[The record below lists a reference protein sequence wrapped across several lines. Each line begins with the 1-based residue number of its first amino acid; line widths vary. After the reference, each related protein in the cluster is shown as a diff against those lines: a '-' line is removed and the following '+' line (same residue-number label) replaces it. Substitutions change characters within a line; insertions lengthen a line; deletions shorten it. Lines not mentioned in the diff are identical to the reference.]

1 MVRSTEISYSKLERK
16 SRRLEMKQFEI
27 PEPSSF
33 ESVEECENKYRE
45 MEQTIEKWKS
55 AKEDYDKTCAIRL
68 TIEWKVERI
77 GKNFGYPEL
86 ESPEEFVTTTQH
98 RTITK
103 EGQVPEI
110 STGEMWLEYLPEVE
124 SPEEFDTAT
133 EATDKYSSVRKEF
146 TRVEP
151 VIIQAAKLEA
161 YLQDFFPSVNQV
173 IREYITENLSNQQE
187 LQEVQE
193 NIYRLGDTLSIWL
206 RIQREATAIQSKSF
220 DSFIFGAMEHVLDEK
235 FPESKKLQESHDI
248 IQKVEKILTFM
259 DNVNLSHPSI
269 DAEHWEESIE
279 IALEE
284 QYVNILLPIADQVEK
299 MESGMWKLDDL
310 YQISWQDF
318 ETLIGTLYESFG
330 YETEVTPDTADM
342 GIDVWATNSDERIAI
357 QAKHYREGNRVGRE
371 TLQKL
376 ASTLAKGDADR
387 VIVITTSEFAHTAK
401 KYSDSFGSDINLIN
415 GEDLREKLNNSDIP
429 PIN

>member
-1 MVRSTEISYSKLERK
+1 MVGSTEISYSKLKRK
-16 SRRLEMKQFEI
+16 SRRLEVRQFEI
-27 PEPSSF
+27 PEPNSF

-45 MEQTIEKWKS
+45 IEQTIEKWKS
-55 AKEDYDKTCAIRL
+55 AKKNHDEIYAIRL
-68 TIEWKVERI
+68 TIEWKVERV

-86 ESPEEFVTTTQH
+86 ESPEEFVTTIEH

-103 EGQVPEI
+103 GGQVPET
-110 STGEMWLEYLPEVE
+110 STSGIWLEYLPEVE
-124 SPEEFDTAT
+124 PPEEFDTAI
-133 EATDKYSSVRKEF
+133 EATDKYNSIKKEI

-173 IREYITENLSNQQE
+173 IHEYIEENLSNQQE

-206 RIQREATAIQSKSF
+206 RIQREANAIQSKSF
-220 DSFIFGAMEHVLDEK
+220 DSFIFETMEHVLDED
-235 FPESKKLQESHDI
+235 FPESEKLQESHNL

-259 DNVNLSHPSI
+259 HNVNLSHPSI
-269 DAEHWEESIE
+269 DAEHWEESME

-299 MESGMWKLDDL
+299 MESGIWDLDDL

-330 YETEVTPDTADM
+330 YKTEVTPDTADM
-342 GIDVWATNSDERIAI
+342 GIDVWITNLDERIAI

-387 VIVITTSEFAHTAK
+387 VIVVTTSEFTRTAK
-401 KYSDSFGSDINLIN
+401 EYSNSFGSEINLIN
-415 GEDLREKLNNSDIP
+415 GEELREKLNNSDIP